1 MEWWKLWVPF
11 IGTLI
16 TAIINVW
23 LSYTQ
28 KKKSQEFDLKLREK
42 QNEFEKNMTKQKIDA
57 DIISKS
63 RIHWMDETKQIVTE
77 FLNTSLSLGS
87 LSTLFAQNCLRYRQY
102 EVRWEHMKEVSK
114 DTKLPSKERKLAK
127 EIYEAWE
134 NGDRAKFIEKMN
146 ENSKLINETLD
157 VNKKNYMLLKL
168 NFSDNDENNQI
179 IELVKEIH
187 EDLRKISLFDSWIQT
202 EDPEIIMESI
212 ARNEKSRDRNAL
224 KTNELVQLLRVYYK
238 REWEK
243 VKLGQ

>member
-63 RIHWMDETKQIVTE
+63 RIHWMDETKQIATE

-87 LSTLFAQNCLRYRQY
+87 LSTLFAQNSLRYRQY
-102 EVRWEHMKEVSK
+102 EVRCEHMKEVSK
-114 DTKLPSKERKLAK
+114 DTKLPSKQRKSAK

-134 NGDRAKFIEKMN
+134 NGDRANFVKKMN

-157 VNKKNYMLLKL
+157 VNKK
-168 NFSDNDENNQI
+168 I
-179 IELVKEIH
+179 IC
-187 EDLRKISLFDSWIQT
+187 F
-202 EDPEIIMESI
+202 
-212 ARNEKSRDRNAL
+212 
-224 KTNELVQLLRVYYK
+224 
-238 REWEK
+238 
-243 VKLGQ
+243 

>member
-63 RIHWMDETKQIVTE
+63 RMHWMDETKEIATE

-87 LSTLFAQNCLRYRQY
+87 HNTMYAEKCLQYQEYTMRSIIMKAKSTDKNI
-102 EVRWEHMKEVSK
+102 
-114 DTKLPSKERKLAK
+114 KLKERNEAKL
-127 EIYEAWE
+127 IYEAWKNHDQE
-134 NGDRAKFIEKMN
+134 KFDEEMQKRVEK
-146 ENSKLINETLD
+146 INDTMEI
-157 VNKKNYMLLKL
+157 NKKTYMLLKL
-168 NFSDNDENNQI
+168 NFSDNEENNKI
-179 IELVKEIH
+179 IDLAKEIH
-187 EDLRKISLFDSWIQT
+187 EDLRKTSLSNSWMQFD
-202 EDPEIIMESI
+202 EPDKMKEKVGKN
-212 ARNEKSRDRNAL
+212 RKSRDKNAL
-224 KTNELVQLLRVYYK
+224 MINELVDLLREYYK
-238 REWEK
+238 KEWEK